1 MGYADKLKQNSSK
14 IQTDEKVLEEKVAKK
29 KDNGKTSK
37 SSK

>member
-29 KDNGKTSK
+29 KIMV
-37 SSK
+37 